1 MTDFLNRD
9 VDVDDVDVVRSV
21 FNNLILGLDYN

>member
-21 FNNLILGLDYN
+21 FNNLIPGLDYN

>member
-9 VDVDDVDVVRSV
+9 VDVDDADVVRSV